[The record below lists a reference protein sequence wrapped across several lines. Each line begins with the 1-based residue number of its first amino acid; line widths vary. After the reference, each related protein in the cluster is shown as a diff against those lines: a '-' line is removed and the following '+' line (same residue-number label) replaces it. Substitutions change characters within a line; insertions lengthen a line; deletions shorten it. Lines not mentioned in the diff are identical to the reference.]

1 MASKSVSAVRMR
13 DSQKVWSILIGANAL
28 RMYRKFTLSRMR
40 KSNFSENM
48 APFKRLLVLVLV
60 SCRFFQPFWI
70 FVLSKTIFSVNK
82 DQGTKFSL
90 RVTRISAK
98 HPDLAFRVK
107 YDCNKHNKEGNRPD
121 HQKHRGLP
129 EFSCNAFSG

>member
-1 MASKSVSAVRMR
+1 MYLKDTLWRMR
-13 DSQKVWSILIGANAL
+13 E
-28 RMYRKFTLSRMR
+28 T
-40 KSNFSENM
+40 NFSENM
-48 APFKRLLVLVLV
+48 AHVSGELLVLVLV

-82 DQGTKFSL
+82 NQGTKFSL

-98 HPDLAFRVK
+98 HPDLAFCVK
-107 YDCNKHNKEGNRPD
+107 NYCNKHNKEGNPPD
-121 HQKHRGLP
+121 HQKHFGLP

>member
-1 MASKSVSAVRMR
+1 VQTHLKCT
-13 DSQKVWSILIGANAL
+13 GN
-28 RMYRKFTLSRMR
+28 TLWRMR
-40 KSNFSENM
+40 KTNFSENM
-48 APFKRLLVLVLV
+48 VYVSGQILVLVLV

-98 HPDLAFRVK
+98 HPD
-107 YDCNKHNKEGNRPD
+107 GI
-121 HQKHRGLP
+121 
-129 EFSCNAFSG
+129 SCKVQL

>member
-1 MASKSVSAVRMR
+1 
-13 DSQKVWSILIGANAL
+13 
-28 RMYRKFTLSRMR
+28 MYRKLTLWRMR
-40 KSNFSENM
+40 KTNFSENM
-48 APFKRLLVLVLV
+48 AVVSGQLLVLVLV

-107 YDCNKHNKEGNRPD
+107 YDWNKHNKEGNPPD
-121 HQKHRGLP
+121 HQKHHALP

>member
-1 MASKSVSAVRMR
+1 MTLTSV
-13 DSQKVWSILIGANAL
+13 KTWC
-28 RMYRKFTLSRMR
+28 LSGQ
-40 KSNFSENM
+40 
-48 APFKRLLVLVLV
+48 LLVLVLV

-98 HPDLAFRVK
+98 HLDLAFGVK
-107 YDCNKHNKEGNRPD
+107 YDCNKHNKEGDRPD
-121 HQKHRGLP
+121 HQKQRGLP
-129 EFSCNAFSG
+129 QFSPNAFSG

>member
-13 DSQKVWSILIGANAL
+13 DSQKVWGILIGTNAL

-40 KSNFSENM
+40 KSNFSENI

-90 RVTRISAK
+90 CVTRISAK

-107 YDCNKHNKEGNRPD
+107 YDCNKHIKKGNRPD
-121 HQKHRGLP
+121 HQTHHGLP
-129 EFSCNAFSG
+129 KFSGNAFSG

>member
-1 MASKSVSAVRMR
+1 MR

-28 RMYRKFTLSRMR
+28 RMYQKFTLSRMR

-70 FVLSKTIFSVNK
+70 FSVNK

-98 HPDLAFRVK
+98 HPDLAYCVK

-129 EFSCNAFSG
+129 EFSRNVFSG

>member
-1 MASKSVSAVRMR
+1 
-13 DSQKVWSILIGANAL
+13 
-28 RMYRKFTLSRMR
+28 MYRKDTLWRMR
-40 KSNFSENM
+40 ETNFSENM
-48 APFKRLLVLVLV
+48 AHVSGQLLVLVLV

-90 RVTRISAK
+90 HITRISAK
-98 HPDLAFRVK
+98 HPDLAFGVK
-107 YDCNKHNKEGNRPD
+107 YDCNKHNKEGDRPD
-121 HQKHRGLP
+121 HLKQCGLP

>member
-1 MASKSVSAVRMR
+1 MYPKVTFLRMR
-13 DSQKVWSILIGANAL
+13 
-28 RMYRKFTLSRMR
+28 TP
-40 KSNFSENM
+40 NFSENM
-48 APFKRLLVLVLV
+48 APLRHVSGQLLVLVLV

-90 RVTRISAK
+90 HVTHISAK

-107 YDCNKHNKEGNRPD
+107 YDCNKHNKEGNWPD

-129 EFSCNAFSG
+129 EFSCNAFLG

>member
-1 MASKSVSAVRMR
+1 
-13 DSQKVWSILIGANAL
+13 
-28 RMYRKFTLSRMR
+28 MYRKDTLWRMR
-40 KSNFSENM
+40 KTNFSENM
-48 APFKRLLVLVLV
+48 TRVSGQLLVLVLV

-98 HPDLAFRVK
+98 HLDLAFRVK
-107 YDCNKHNKEGNRPD
+107 YDCNKHNKEGNPPD
-121 HQKHRGLP
+121 HQTHRGLP
-129 EFSCNAFSG
+129 EFSRNAFSG

>member
-1 MASKSVSAVRMR
+1 MH

-28 RMYRKFTLSRMR
+28 RMHRKFTLSRMR
-40 KSNFSENM
+40 KSNFSENI

-70 FVLSKTIFSVNK
+70 FVLSKTIFIVNK

-90 RVTRISAK
+90 RVTRMSAK

-129 EFSCNAFSG
+129 EFSCNAFLG